1 MDNYYDMEAERKSN
15 SRRLRQVGRRKT
27 ERKVYFENERNK
39 NEKNSTFSLRM
50 IIVMLILSGVMF
62 LKQVQVLDD
71 STVYTMAMSEMQKQ
85 LTVEDIRKAV
95 VEEGV
100 YPVMNWI
107 EGK

>member
-1 MDNYYDMEAERKSN
+1 MDNYYDMEAAQKSN
-15 SRRLRQVGRRKT
+15 SRRLRQVDKRKT
-27 ERKVYFENERNK
+27 ERKVYFENERT
-39 NEKNSTFSLRM
+39 STFSMRM

-62 LKQVQVLDD
+62 LKQVQVLDN

-85 LTVEDIRKAV
+85 LTVEDIKKAV